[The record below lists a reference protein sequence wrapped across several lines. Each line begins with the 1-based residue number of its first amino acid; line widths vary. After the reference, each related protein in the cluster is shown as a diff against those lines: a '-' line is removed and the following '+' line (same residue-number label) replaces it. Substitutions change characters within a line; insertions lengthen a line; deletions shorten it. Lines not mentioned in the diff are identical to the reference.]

1 MRINIPQV
9 GFETKIVEGKVT
21 VISIESPEHYASVLN
36 DIWNQSNGIPGEV
49 IWSEN
54 EKQLRFD
61 SEISCIFNV
70 LDLDLNN
77 RKVITKLYKELSQNG
92 NDQLPEE
99 TARMK
104 KVIFEYLDRLLQ
116 TVPYG
121 IDYDFELE
129 LSAVLKCFNVKLT
142 PVDEDLLSKTIDY
155 LRAQNDICR
164 INNFILIQGKSY
176 FSNTQLQQLYE
187 FVRYHKLNLI
197 ILENIH
203 TNIAEYE
210 KNWIIDFDNCII
222 EVN

>member
-77 RKVITKLYKELSQNG
+77 LTKPILCSLSVISSLN
-92 NDQLPEE
+92 
-99 TARMK
+99 
-104 KVIFEYLDRLLQ
+104 LLQ
-116 TVPYG
+116 
-121 IDYDFELE
+121 EH
-129 LSAVLKCFNVKLT
+129 
-142 PVDEDLLSKTIDY
+142 
-155 LRAQNDICR
+155 
-164 INNFILIQGKSY
+164 Y
-176 FSNTQLQQLYE
+176 FQ
-187 FVRYHKLNLI
+187 
-197 ILENIH
+197 
-203 TNIAEYE
+203 
-210 KNWIIDFDNCII
+210 
-222 EVN
+222 